1 MNWDAISAV
10 AATLSAV
17 GVIVTLLYLA
27 IQIRLSRM
35 DARHASIDRLV
46 EMWSSYVGAYATNPQ
61 LAAAGTRSL
70 EDIGNLDMAEQAMV
84 FAHMGRICRV
94 SEAMYVH
101 YREGSID
108 QDLWEGIDACLSD
121 IMSVRGSRQYW
132 KIRQRWFSRAF
143 REYVESLIDNA
154 EPIIDFYPGRT
165 TTSEQEI

>member
-35 DARHASIDRLV
+35 ETRHASIDRLV
-46 EMWSSYVGAYATNPQ
+46 EMWSSYIGTYATNPQ
-61 LAAAGTRSL
+61 LAAAGTKSP
-70 EDIGNLDMAEQAMV
+70 EDIGNLDRAEQAMV
-84 FAHMGRICRV
+84 FAHMGRILRV

-108 QDLWEGIDACLSD
+108 HDLWEGIEACLSD
-121 IMSVRGSRQYW
+121 IMSVRASQQYW
-132 KIRQRWFSRAF
+132 KIRQRWFSRVF
-143 REYVESLIDNA
+143 RKYVDNLIDNA
-154 EPIIDFYPGRT
+154 EPIDFYPGRT
-165 TTSEQEI
+165 TTSE